1 MLPSVNLRYGL
12 VAFLIGLVGGLW
24 INLFWSVLALCFLG
38 VAYALIR
45 DFKVLC
51 LLVCAAGLSYYNL
64 HGLLFYASSLEPLVG
79 QTVVLKAE
87 VKGESRLSRSGRQTV
102 RLQLNTLK
110 NGQSSWRRV
119 DGFVLWENAP
129 LPVFK
134 AGENL
139 EIKGTVTNLTSFSSD
154 FDLTQYWERWGV
166 GHRLIRVQ
174 VLSRPQ
180 TAPALYTQWR
190 QIALT
195 RIGHHLDKP
204 HSTIALGML
213 IGLKEKLPR
222 ALEADFKKAGLQH
235 LLVVSGTNVTLLM
248 ALIGLLLRPLG
259 PWLKYGLG
267 LGFLFLY
274 LNLVGFEPPAL
285 RASLFGVLI
294 GFALASGFNLEFRN
308 LLLVCA
314 VVLCVID
321 PRFLTHDVS
330 FWLSFSATLGIF
342 LAVPVLNSALGFIKN
357 KYVRLLLA
365 ASVAAQTYVFP
376 ILIIKFSSFPYGGLL
391 SNLLTEPLVPLIMGL
406 GFGGIVLGSF
416 KFLLFEQLWAGALN
430 LSITALIKLAQ
441 ITATLPEIIVPQSA
455 GGVLGFVLAV
465 FSFWALFSRTY
476 QIKFW
481 QPFEAT
487 IKL

>member
-1 MLPSVNLRYGL
+1 MVGL
-12 VAFLIGLVGGLW
+12 IIGLWV
-24 INLFWSVLALCFLG
+24 NLFWSLLALCFLG
-38 VAYALIR
+38 VTYALTR
-45 DFKVLC
+45 NFKG
-51 LLVCAAGLSYYNL
+51 LLLLICAVGFSYYNL
-64 HGLLFYASSLEPLVG
+64 HGLVFYASSLEPLVG

-102 RLQLNTLK
+102 RLQLKALK
-110 NGQSSWRRV
+110 NGHSSWRKGQ
-119 DGFVLWENAP
+119 GFLLWENAP

-134 AGENL
+134 AGDSL
-139 EIKGTVTNLTSFSSD
+139 EIKGTITNLTSFSSD

-166 GHRLIRVQ
+166 RHRLIRAQ

-180 TAPALYTQWR
+180 TKPALYARWR

-195 RIGHHLDKP
+195 RIAHHLDKP

-248 ALIGLLLRPLG
+248 ALVGLLLRPLG
-259 PWLKYGLG
+259 AWLKYGLG

-285 RASLFGVLI
+285 RASLFGLLI
-294 GFALASGFNLEFRN
+294 GFALASGFNLDFRN

-314 VVLCVID
+314 VMLCLVD
-321 PRFLTHDVS
+321 PRFLTHDIS

-342 LAVPVLNSALGFIKN
+342 LAVPVLNSALFFIKN

-376 ILIIKFSSFPYGGLL
+376 ILIIKFGSFPYGGLL

-406 GFGGIVLGSF
+406 SFGAIVIGSF
-416 KFLLFEQLWAGALN
+416 KFLLLEQLWSGALN

-441 ITATLPEIIVPQSA
+441 ITATLPEVMVPPVA
-455 GGVLGFVLAV
+455 GFSLGVGLVA
-465 FSFWALFSRTY
+465 FSVWALFSPFY
-476 QIKFW
+476 QTKFW